1 MTLNRIGKIK
11 GFRIFRDFNWPADL
25 HDFGRFNVIYGWNGA
40 GKTTLSTILRHL
52 EKRQPIRE
60 GRVDFVF
67 GDRVVNGAALGAEP
81 VPNVRV
87 FNRDFVGRAVFES
100 SETHLPPVYYFG
112 EDSVEKQRRIEELR
126 EQLDEQKTIET
137 EQLSTLKI
145 STQSLEAYCTE
156 QAKSIRLMLTVV
168 GGGPYNNYDARP
180 FKQQIQQLAGLA
192 TLPERL
198 TEEERDTHLKVRESK
213 ALPALQEVAVKFP
226 DLVSLRARTA
236 SLLRASVVST
246 VLDDLATDQAVAGWV
261 GEGLALH
268 SGKRSTETCRFCD
281 QPLPANRI
289 AQIEAHFNDEFKRLK
304 QQVSALLN
312 EVEQAAAFGNSFSAP
327 PVEALYEALQAEYAS
342 ALNDLRKHSKTLQG
356 ALDALRRALLA
367 KLEDPFKQIELSTWL
382 QRVGQGEGLAQFVMA
397 LFALA
402 ADGTPFIASF
412 AGAQELKRLNATIAK
427 HNVLTSSFDTSVK
440 AARDALA
447 QDEVLAALEGWKEK
461 SRAVVE
467 GESVCDAAQKRA
479 RELET
484 EIAALDVEIRHHHRP
499 ADELNAELGGY
510 LGRSELKLV
519 AEHNGYRIVRNG
531 HPAMHLS
538 DGERTAVAFMYFLKS
553 LQGTDFALEDGIVVI
568 DDPVSSLDSNSLFSA
583 FGFLKERT
591 ASAKQLFILTHNF
604 TFFRQVRNWFDSVNK
619 WGRQG
624 RKEKPARFFSLSP
637 VLLDGQR
644 AAKLEMLDPFLTD
657 FESEY
662 HYLFKRV
669 YDLTQL
675 DQGDGLEQYYS
686 MPNMARRLL
695 EAFLAYRVPGYS
707 GDLHKKL
714 QLVAG
719 DTGMKTRV
727 LRFLHTFSHG
737 DAVAQ
742 PDHDPSILA
751 ETQAVLKDV
760 LQLISLNDPKHFEAM
775 VHLSEGQA

>member
-1 MTLNRIGKIK
+1 MILSRIGKIK
-11 GFRIFRDFNWPADL
+11 DYRIFRDFNWPADL
-25 HDFGRFNVIYGWNGA
+25 HDFGQFNVIYGWNGA

-52 EKRQPIRE
+52 EKRRPIVE
-60 GRVDFVF
+60 GRIDFIF
-67 GDRVVNGAALGAEP
+67 GDRVVNGTNLGTEP
-81 VPNVRV
+81 VPSVRV

-100 SETHLPPVYYFG
+100 NDTHLPPVYYFG
-112 EDSVEKQRRIEELR
+112 EDSVEKQQRIVVLR
-126 EQLDEQKTIET
+126 AQLNEQKTIET
-137 EQLSTLKI
+137 NQLSALRL
-145 STQSLEAYCTE
+145 STQSLENFCTE
-156 QAKSIRLMLTVV
+156 QAKSIRLMLTVS
-168 GGGPYNNYDARP
+168 GGGTYNNYDARS
-180 FKQQIQQLAGLA
+180 FKQQIQKLIGLA

-198 TEEERDTHLKVRESK
+198 TEEERDTHLKMRESK
-213 ALPALQEVAVKFP
+213 ALPALQEISVRFP
-226 DLVSLRARTA
+226 DLVSLRTRTE

-246 VLDDLATDQAVAGWV
+246 VLDDLAADQAVASWV

-268 SGKRSTETCRFCD
+268 SGQRSIETCRFCD
-281 QPLPANRI
+281 QPLPAKRI
-289 AQIEAHFNDEFKRLK
+289 TQIEAHFNDEFKRLK

-312 EVEQAAAFGNSFSAP
+312 EVEQASAFGNGFSAP
-327 PVEALYEALQAEYAS
+327 PVEALYEALQDEYAS
-342 ALNDLRKHSKTLQG
+342 ALSELQKHSKTLQG
-356 ALDALRRALLA
+356 ALDALKHALLA
-367 KLEDPFKQIELSTWL
+367 KLEDPFKQIELSSWL
-382 QRVGQGEGLAQFVMA
+382 QHVGQGGGLAQFVMA
-397 LFALA
+397 LFAFA
-402 ADGTPFIASF
+402 ADGAPFVASF
-412 AGAQELKRLNATIAK
+412 AGAKELKRLNATLAK
-427 HNVLTSSFDTSVK
+427 HNLLTSSFDASVK

-461 SRAVVE
+461 SWSVAE
-467 GESVCDAAQKRA
+467 GESVCDVARQKA

-484 EIAALDVEIRHHHRP
+484 EIAALEVEIRQHHRP
-499 ADELNAELGGY
+499 ADELNAELAGY

-553 LQGTDFALEDGIVVI
+553 LQGTDFVLEDGIVVI

-604 TFFRQVRNWFDSVNK
+604 AFFRQVRNWFDSVNK
-619 WGRQG
+619 WGRK
-624 RKEKPARFFSLSP
+624 RKGEKPARFFSLSP

-644 AAKLEMLDPFLTD
+644 AAKLETLDPFLTD

-719 DTGMKTRV
+719 DTGIKTRV

-760 LQLISLNDPKHFEAM
+760 LQLISQNDQAHYEAM
-775 VHLSEGQA
+775 VRLLDEFS